1 MLKNEQER
9 NFIMNKLLKKAVS
22 GVMAMCVCASLFT
35 TAFAEDWNI
44 NYTFGAP
51 SSVSTNQSVRKQYI
65 GLSPTTIVYITF
77 NVTTGSTEL
86 STRGFNPNIGSMT
99 HYAPTTDDH
108 VAMRNPDPNG
118 CSLDISAN
126 ENRVVAYG
134 KILF

>member
-65 GLSPTTIVYITF
+65 GLSPTTEIRVKY
-77 NVTTGSTEL
+77 NVTTGSVKV
-86 STRGFNPNIGSMT
+86 STTGFNPNIGSMI
-99 HYAPTTDDH
+99 YSAPATNICDELY
-108 VAMRNPDPNG
+108 NPDPSG
-118 CSLDISAN
+118 CSLNISAN

-134 KILF
+134 SIEI